1 MEVILT
7 DSTRRTGEPA
17 TWGSGQRQVNCSW
30 ATWAPFNGRSTPDQF
45 DPALA
50 ESGCFGRWKGP
61 SERGRNTARG
71 IDQRTFEQ
79 PLSSLRARPLVR
91 TRGEEPVAGRSPAG
105 ALYR

>member
-1 MEVILT
+1 MGAGGGSEELLREYKSGLGAKV
-7 DSTRRTGEPA
+7 RRA
-17 TWGSGQRQVNCSW
+17 SGRL
-30 ATWAPFNGRSTPDQF
+30 STPDQF
-45 DPALA
+45 DPELA
-50 ESGCFGRWKGP
+50 ESGCFGRWKGL